1 MLCLVGATS
10 SAFSPVHQPGA
21 TSSAFSPVHQPRAPR
36 NTRRSEPAVAAI
48 TEVSYAAD
56 APYREAQYD
65 PEAADA
71 FFRKRPLVVL
81 RRAVQLASL
90 SGGFLSSLF
99 LDKLLKREEQKVD
112 QRSKELLDLV
122 VALGPTFIKIGQ
134 ALSIRQDILP
144 AAYAA
149 GLQDLQDNV
158 PPFSAA
164 QGRAVIERELGIRL
178 SETFSEISLEPI
190 AAASIGQV
198 YRGTLRTTGEEVA
211 VKVQRPQVL
220 SEVALD
226 LFMVRALAPSW
237 QKAQEINTD
246 LVGLID
252 AYAVTFVNELDYTRE
267 AAATTAFSAAMAQ
280 RGLGSVTAPEVVP
293 DLSSMHVLTTKWV
306 DGERLSASDADDV
319 PRLCG
324 VALNAYLTMLLDT
337 GTLHCDPHPGNL
349 LRTTDG
355 RLCILDF
362 GMCLEVPTDLQ
373 LSLLEFI
380 ANLQAENY
388 EDVPDDLVKLSFVPA
403 DKIDELR
410 ASGLTAALAQT
421 IRIAAAGGGPKGAM
435 QRLVAENKEK
445 YREQLLAKFGTLD
458 SPEATKERQRLFRE
472 DWQREMAEDAMS
484 RGGGDMGGVDGGMG
498 GVDGGMDG
506 GMGVGVG
513 GGSTTADITAKVEE
527 MQQQNSNVFAIP
539 DYFVYMSR
547 AFATL
552 EGIGLSADPD
562 YAILKEC
569 FPYLAF
575 RLLSDDSPR
584 AQGALRTL
592 LYGTGTELDLQR
604 LGDVTQGLQ
613 SYTVSTASVESGRG
627 SSSAGRDAAVEQLA
641 SVVLSE
647 EGSYVQSLLLR
658 EAAVALDAAAR
669 NSLVEST
676 APLRNLNLPSLPFPA
691 FPTPPARLVAPLG
704 ALAAPFTLPAEL
716 LRAALELQQLDERDL
731 QRLDNLRILSELVSG
746 VTATAPPPS
755 EASTGAAHGS
765 GGSGGGGGGSG
776 GSGGGGTSALD
787 VPRLR
792 GQTQQLSSLL
802 REASARRG
810 ALTRTGV
817 RFGGTLAATQAERL
831 RQRSGS
837 DAQVSDLAARL
848 AAAGATGLESVAS
861 AIVSL
866 DESLAARSP
875 GAGTTEAAG
884 APPPSLKAR

>member
-1 MLCLVGATS
+1 
-10 SAFSPVHQPGA
+10 
-21 TSSAFSPVHQPRAPR
+21 
-36 NTRRSEPAVAAI
+36 
-48 TEVSYAAD
+48 
-56 APYREAQYD
+56 
-65 PEAADA
+65 
-71 FFRKRPLVVL
+71 
-81 RRAVQLASL
+81 
-90 SGGFLSSLF
+90 
-99 LDKLLKREEQKVD
+99 
-112 QRSKELLDLV
+112 
-122 VALGPTFIKIGQ
+122 
-134 ALSIRQDILP
+134 
-144 AAYAA
+144 
-149 GLQDLQDNV
+149 
-158 PPFSAA
+158 
-164 QGRAVIERELGIRL
+164 
-178 SETFSEISLEPI
+178 
-190 AAASIGQV
+190 
-198 YRGTLRTTGEEVA
+198 VA

-280 RGLGSVTAPEVVP
+280 RGLGSVTAPEIVP

-355 RLCILDF
+355 KLCILDF

-410 ASGLTAALAQT
+410 ASGLTVALAQT

-435 QRLVAENKEK
+435 KRLVAENKEK

-472 DWQREMAEDAMS
+472 DWQREMAEDAMA
-484 RGGGDMGGVDGGMG
+484 RGGGM
-498 GVDGGMDG
+498 GGMDG
-506 GMGVGVG
+506 GMGGMESGMGMG

-552 EGIGLSADPD
+552 EGIGLSSDPD

-592 LYGTGTELDLQR
+592 LYGTGTELNLQK
-604 LGDVTQGLQ
+604 LGDVTKGLQ
-613 SYTVSTASVESGRG
+613 SYTVSTSSVESGQG

-647 EGSYVQSLLLR
+647 EGNYVQSLLLR

-669 NSLVEST
+669 KSIVEST
-676 APLRNLNLPSLPFPA
+676 APLRRLPSLPFPA
-691 FPTPPARLVAPLG
+691 PPAPLAAPLG
-704 ALAAPFTLPAEL
+704 ALVAPITLPVEL

-746 VTATAPPPS
+746 VTAAPPPPS
-755 EASTGAAHGS
+755 ESSAGAAAGG
-765 GGSGGGGGGSG
+765 GGSGGGGGGGGG
-776 GSGGGGTSALD
+776 GSGSGSSGNAALD
-787 VPRLR
+787 LPRLR
-792 GQTQQLSSLL
+792 GQTQQLNSLL
-802 REASARRG
+802 REATARRA

-848 AAAGATGLESVAS
+848 AAAGATGLENVAS

-875 GAGTTEAAG
+875 GAGTTEAAA
-884 APPPSLKAR
+884 APPPSLKAGGE